1 MSNDVKLLRA
11 VDITGEPDLPAGVFS
26 SWLRRTRNDL
36 SAQEGAD
43 VPCGECTACCHSSY
57 FIHIGPEET
66 ETLTRI
72 PEELLFEAPGQ
83 YEGTVLLGYGEDGQC
98 PMLVDEKCS
107 IYEHRPQTC
116 RNYDCR
122 IFPAAGI
129 APAEDDKALI
139 TRRTRRW
146 KFDYPGLDD
155 RTEHAAVQAAAR
167 FLRER
172 ADCFADEIPTNAI
185 QLAIL
190 ALKVYH
196 VFLQIHDAREKSGTT
211 PSDLD
216 VARLVE
222 KALAKVE
229 GSNTIDPVTEA

>member
-1 MSNDVKLLRA
+1 MSDDPKLLRA
-11 VDITGEPDLPAGVFS
+11 VDITEEQDLPAGGFS
-26 SWLRRTRNDL
+26 VWLRRTRTDL
-36 SAQEGAD
+36 TAQVGAD
-43 VPCGECTACCHSSY
+43 VPCGECNACCHSSY

-66 ETLTRI
+66 QTLELI
-72 PEELLFEAPGQ
+72 PEELLFAAPGQ
-83 YEGTVLLGYGEDGQC
+83 SEGVVLLGYGEDGKC

-129 APAEDDKALI
+129 AAAEDDKVLI
-139 TRRTRRW
+139 TQRTRRW
-146 KFDYPGLDD
+146 KFSYPSADD

-172 ADCFADEIPTNAI
+172 AEYFADEIPTNAI

-190 ALKVYH
+190 AIKVSG
-196 VFLQIHDAREKSGTT
+196 VFLQIHEAHEKSAAS
-211 PSDLD
+211 PSDPD
-216 VARLVE
+216 VARSVE
-222 KALAKVE
+222 KALSEMAAPVVSAK
-229 GSNTIDPVTEA
+229 